1 MHSLKDPETSAAI
14 ADALYY
20 MALVN
25 ASAQIGIVDQVK
37 DALQM
42 IAGVYMREH
51 ISNTLAT
58 Q

>member
-1 MHSLKDPETSAAI
+1 MHSLKDPETSAAT
-14 ADALYY
+14 ADALYN

-42 IAGVYMREH
+42 IAGVC
-51 ISNTLAT
+51 N
-58 Q
+58 

>member
-42 IAGVYMREH
+42 IAGVC
-51 ISNTLAT
+51 N
-58 Q
+58 